1 MSLKEQL
8 TQDMKTAMK
17 QKEQIRL
24 SIIRLVRSAIKNRE
38 IELGKDLE
46 DDDVLK
52 VMATLVKQ
60 HKDSI
65 EQFEKGGRTDLVEK
79 EQAELDILETYL
91 PKQLTEAELSAL
103 IQEAIR
109 EVGATSAKEMGK
121 VMKALMP
128 KIQGRA
134 DGKLVSQLVKD
145 QLV

>member
-1 MSLKEQL
+1 
-8 TQDMKTAMK
+8 
-17 QKEQIRL
+17 
-24 SIIRLVRSAIKNRE
+24 
-38 IELGKDLE
+38 
-46 DDDVLK
+46 
-52 VMATLVKQ
+52 MATLVKQ

-103 IQEAIR
+103 VQETIQ
-109 EVGATSAKEMGK
+109 EVGATSAKEIGK

-134 DGKLVSQLVKD
+134 DGKLVNQLVKD
-145 QLV
+145 LLA

>member
-1 MSLKEQL
+1 MNLKDQL

-38 IELGKDLE
+38 IELGKELE

-52 VMATLVKQ
+52 VIATLIKQ

-65 EQFEKGGRTDLVEK
+65 EQFEKGGRIDLVEK

-103 IQEAIR
+103 VQETIR
-109 EVGATSAKEMGK
+109 ELGATSAKEIGK

-134 DGKLVSQLVKD
+134 DGKLVNQLVKD
-145 QLV
+145 QLA

>member
-1 MSLKEQL
+1 MSLKDQL
-8 TQDMKTAMK
+8 TQDMKIAMK
-17 QKEQIRL
+17 QKDQIRL

-38 IELGKDLE
+38 IELGKELE

-65 EQFEKGGRTDLVEK
+65 EQFEKGGRIDLVEK

-103 IQEAIR
+103 VQETIQ
-109 EVGATSAKEMGK
+109 EVGATSAKEIGK

-128 KIQGRA
+128 KLQGRA
-134 DGKLVSQLVKD
+134 DGKLVNQLVRD
-145 QLV
+145 LLA